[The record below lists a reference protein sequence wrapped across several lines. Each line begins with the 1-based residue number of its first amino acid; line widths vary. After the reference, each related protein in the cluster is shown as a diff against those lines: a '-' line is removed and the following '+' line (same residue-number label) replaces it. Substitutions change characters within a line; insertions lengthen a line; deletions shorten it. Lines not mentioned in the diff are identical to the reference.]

1 MEWIVLAIAML
12 IMAPAAAL
20 PFIVSANDSM
30 ERDALK
36 KNVMAPTRVQPVV
49 TPVHPG
55 AGGSIERTAA

>member
-20 PFIVSANDSM
+20 PFLVSTNDSM
-30 ERDALK
+30 EREALK
-36 KNVMAPTRVQPVV
+36 KNVMAPTRVQPVA

-55 AGGSIERTAA
+55 AGGSMERTAA